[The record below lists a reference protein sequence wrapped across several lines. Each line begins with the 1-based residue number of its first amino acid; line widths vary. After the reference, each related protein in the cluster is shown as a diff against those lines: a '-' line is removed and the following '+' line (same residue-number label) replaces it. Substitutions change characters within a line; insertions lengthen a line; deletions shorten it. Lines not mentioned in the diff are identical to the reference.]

1 MLLNDDPEGSC
12 IASVIELA
20 QEITEECPA
29 CAARASEIIVW
40 AKEIRER
47 RPSTAELAALI
58 DTTCGASLREE
69 ERASLIQGLRAL
81 VRFAE

>member
-1 MLLNDDPEGSC
+1 MLLKDDLEGSC
-12 IASVIELA
+12 IASIIELA
-20 QEITEECPA
+20 EEIAEECPA

-47 RPSTAELAALI
+47 RPSADELAALI
-58 DTTCGASLREE
+58 DTTCGTSLREE
-69 ERASLIQGLRAL
+69 QRAMLIQGLRAL